1 MVEQNA
7 KMALE
12 YADRAYVFK
21 IGEIAMEGTGKELL
35 QNEKVRKTFL
45 GES

>member
-1 MVEQNA
+1 
-7 KMALE
+7 MALE

-21 IGEIAMEGTGKELL
+21 IGEIAFEDTGKNLL
-35 QNEKVRKTFL
+35 QNDEVRKTFL